1 MLDFAQRYTRA
12 IDFSSL
18 ETARQGFERT
28 NAFIPANEADD
39 AGKRLIMPTPEL
51 LGARREG

>member
-18 ETARQGFERT
+18 EIARQGFERT